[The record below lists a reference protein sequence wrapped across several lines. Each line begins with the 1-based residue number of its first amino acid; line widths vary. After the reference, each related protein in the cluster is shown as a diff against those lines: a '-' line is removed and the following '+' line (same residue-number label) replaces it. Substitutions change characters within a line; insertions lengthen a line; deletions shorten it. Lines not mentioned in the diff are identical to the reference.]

1 MIGRVGNYEDWAADA
16 EQLHQLARELYPQTP
31 KVEVRIPRRLAD
43 KAVAA
48 WQREGDAGD
57 LRDETPEQRAIRH
70 EAATLSLIGLSI
82 ENTGIEDGDQVVFKL
97 DAWLLGNALEAADRA
112 GRLDGLNPPR
122 E

>member
-1 MIGRVGNYEDWAADA
+1 MPSNFTSLLVNFIR
-16 EQLHQLARELYPQTP
+16 RP
-31 KVEVRIPRRLAD
+31 PRWRSASLDDLPIRLSPLGSV
-43 KAVAA
+43 KAMQVIC
-48 WQREGDAGD
+48 
-57 LRDETPEQRAIRH
+57 RDETPEQRAIRH

>member
-1 MIGRVGNYEDWAADA
+1 MDWEADA
-16 EQLHQLARELYPQTP
+16 QQLHQLARELYSQTP
-31 KVEVRIPRRLAD
+31 QVEVRISRQLAD

-48 WQREGDAGD
+48 WQRDDGEGD
-57 LRDETPEQRAIRH
+57 LPDESPDQRAVRH
-70 EAATLSLIGLSI
+70 EAATFSLIGLSI

-122 E
+122 Q

>member
-1 MIGRVGNYEDWAADA
+1 MWATDSQ
-16 EQLHQLARELYPQTP
+16 ELHELARELYPQTP
-31 KVEVRIPRRLAD
+31 KVEVRVPRQLAD

-48 WQREGDAGD
+48 WQREDDASD
-57 LRDETPEQRAIRH
+57 LPEESPERRAVRH
-70 EAATLSLIGLSI
+70 ESATFTLIGLSI

-112 GRLDGLNPPR
+112 GRLDGLSPPR